1 MTGAS
6 LLPTVGNSDSGESIN
21 RFLLWLLD
29 NLIWPI
35 VLLTF
40 LLFSIL
46 LPGVFS
52 SAENIQFLLFSS
64 AALGMLVLAESL
76 CLLSGNFDLS
86 IGSIAGFSA
95 MFTALFLNEW
105 FPTLPGEVGV
115 VVVLL
120 VGALIGLGNGIA
132 IGYFGINPF
141 LQTLAF
147 FIIFRGAVTILSSLS
162 VAPLP
167 DSYTFLGG
175 ATIASVPGLAALGP
189 LSNVPVAIL
198 VLLGLYAVA
207 WYVLNYTR
215 FGLAVYAVGGDA
227 TSAKEA
233 GIPTERVV
241 VLVFVIS
248 GALAALSGLLFTG
261 YLKAATPTLARGDLF
276 PAFAAAVIGG
286 ISLFGGRGDVEN
298 AFGGLM
304 LISMI
309 QIGLVQ
315 LGVDAEQIQFVNGIV
330 LLGAIYLYAVE
341 SRLRSRLLSG

>member
-1 MTGAS
+1 MIGAS
-6 LLPTVGNSDSGESIN
+6 LFPTVGDSEERANQLI
-21 RFLLWLLD
+21 LWLLD
-29 NLIWPI
+29 NIIWPI
-35 VLLTF
+35 VLLAF
-40 LLFSIL
+40 VIFSVL

-52 SAENIQFLLFSS
+52 SAQNIQFLLFSS

-95 MFTALFLNEW
+95 MFTALFLHEW
-105 FPTLPGEVGV
+105 FPGMPGEVGILV
-115 VVVLL
+115 ILL
-120 VGALIGLGNGIA
+120 VGATIGLGNGVA

-147 FIIFRGAVTILSSLS
+147 FIIFRGAITILSSLS

-167 DSYTFLGG
+167 GAYTFLGG
-175 ATIASVPGLAALGP
+175 STIATIPGLGDLGP

-198 VLLGLYAVA
+198 VLLALYAIA

-233 GIPTERVV
+233 GIPTERVIV
-241 VLVFVIS
+241 AVFVIS
-248 GALAALSGLLFTG
+248 GALSALSGLLFTG
-261 YLKAATPTLARGDLF
+261 YLRAATPTLARGDLF

-286 ISLFGGRGDVEN
+286 ISLFGGRGDVKN

-330 LLGAIYLYAVE
+330 LLGAIYLYAIE
-341 SRLRSRLLSG
+341 SRLRARVLSE

>member
-1 MTGAS
+1 MIGAS
-6 LLPTVGNSDSGESIN
+6 MFPNVGNSPERSNQIM
-21 RFLLWLLD
+21 LWLLD

-35 VLLTF
+35 VLLAF
-40 LLFSIL
+40 VIFSVL

-52 SAENIQFLLFSS
+52 SAQNIQFLLFSS

-86 IGSIAGFSA
+86 IGSIAGFSG
-95 MFTALFLNEW
+95 MFTALFLSEW
-105 FPTLPGEVGV
+105 FPWVPGEVGILII
-115 VVVLL
+115 LL
-120 VGALIGLGNGIA
+120 VGATIGLGNGVA

-147 FIIFRGAVTILSSLS
+147 FIIFRGAITILSSLS

-167 DSYTFLGG
+167 GTYTFLGG
-175 ATIASVPGLAALGP
+175 ATIAAIPGLNSLGP

-198 VLLGLYAVA
+198 VLVGLYAVA

-215 FGLAVYAVGGDA
+215 FGLAIYAVGGDA

-233 GIPTERVV
+233 GIPTERVIV
-241 VLVFVIS
+241 AVFVIS
-248 GALAALSGLLFTG
+248 GTLSALAGLLFTG
-261 YLKAATPTLARGDLF
+261 YLRAATPTLARGDLF

-286 ISLFGGRGDVEN
+286 ISLFGGRGDVKN

-315 LGVDAEQIQFVNGIV
+315 LGVDAEQIQFVNGVV

-341 SRLRSRLLSG
+341 SRLRARVLSE

>member
-1 MTGAS
+1 MTTS
-6 LLPTVGNSDSGESIN
+6 LFPTAGGTEESAN
-21 RFLLWLLD
+21 RLLLWLLD

-35 VLLTF
+35 VLLAF
-40 LLFSIL
+40 VVFSLL

-52 SAENIQFLLFSS
+52 SAQNIQFLLFSS

-95 MFTALFLNEW
+95 MFTALVLNQW
-105 FPTLPGEVGV
+105 FPGVPGVVGV
-115 VVVLL
+115 VVILL

-147 FIIFRGAVTILSSLS
+147 FIIFRGAVVILSSLS

-167 DSYTFLGG
+167 GSYTFLGG
-175 ATIASVPGLAALGP
+175 ATVSAVPGLGALGP
-189 LSNVPVAIL
+189 VSNIPVAIF

-207 WYVLNYTR
+207 WYVLNHTR
-215 FGLAVYAVGGDA
+215 FGVAVYAVGGDA

-241 VLVFVIS
+241 VAVFVIS
-248 GALAALSGLLFTG
+248 GALSALSGLLFTG
-261 YLKAATPTLARGDLF
+261 YLRAATPTLARGDLF

-286 ISLFGGRGDVEN
+286 ISLFGGRGDITN

-315 LGVDAEQIQFVNGIV
+315 MGVDAEQIQFVNGVV
-330 LLGAIYLYAVE
+330 LLAAIYLYAAE
-341 SRLRSRLLSG
+341 SRLRARLLSA